1 MEVILLENILNLGNI
16 GDKVKVK
23 NGYGRNYL
31 IPQGIAVL
39 ATESAKKMHEETIKQ
54 RAKKDAK
61 LKADAEAIAAKIAE
75 LTVKVSAKAGETKKI
90 FGSVNNIQ
98 VAEALGNSGAG
109 LKDFSR
115 IASSSPQMWA
125 DIFIENQENLLPRVS
140 ALNEVL
146 SALESHLE
154 TRELRKTSWPCE
166 R

>member
-1 MEVILLENILNLGNI
+1 MEVILKKDMQPLGFKDEI
-16 GDKVKVK
+16 VSVK

-98 VAEALGNSGAG
+98 VAEALGSSGVQVDRKAIKILGGNPSELGSYEAEIKLHKEVAATFKFEVVAG
-109 LKDFSR
+109 
-115 IASSSPQMWA
+115 
-125 DIFIENQENLLPRVS
+125 
-140 ALNEVL
+140 
-146 SALESHLE
+146 
-154 TRELRKTSWPCE
+154 
-166 R
+166 

>member
-1 MEVILLENILNLGNI
+1 MQPLGFKDEI
-16 GDKVKVK
+16 VSVK

-98 VAEALGNSGAG
+98 VAEALGSSGVQVDRKAIKILGGNPSELGSYEAEIKLHKEVAATFKFEVVAG
-109 LKDFSR
+109 
-115 IASSSPQMWA
+115 
-125 DIFIENQENLLPRVS
+125 
-140 ALNEVL
+140 
-146 SALESHLE
+146 
-154 TRELRKTSWPCE
+154 
-166 R
+166 

>member
-1 MEVILLENILNLGNI
+1 MEVILKKDMQPLGFKDEI
-16 GDKVKVK
+16 VSVK

-31 IPQGIAVL
+31 IPQGIAIL

-98 VAEALGNSGAG
+98 VAEALGNSGVEVDRKAIKILGGNPSELGSYEAEIKLHKEVAATFKFEVVAG
-109 LKDFSR
+109 
-115 IASSSPQMWA
+115 
-125 DIFIENQENLLPRVS
+125 
-140 ALNEVL
+140 
-146 SALESHLE
+146 
-154 TRELRKTSWPCE
+154 
-166 R
+166 

>member
-1 MEVILLENILNLGNI
+1 MEVILKKDKQPLGFKDEI
-16 GDKVKVK
+16 VSVK

-98 VAEALGNSGAG
+98 VAEALGVSGVEVDRKAIKIIG
-109 LKDFSR
+109 GNPSELGSYEAEVKLHK
-115 IASSSPQMWA
+115 
-125 DIFIENQENLLPRVS
+125 EVS
-140 ALNEVL
+140 ATFKFEVV
-146 SALESHLE
+146 AG
-154 TRELRKTSWPCE
+154 
-166 R
+166 

>member
-1 MEVILLENILNLGNI
+1 MEVILKKDMQPLGFKDEI
-16 GDKVKVK
+16 VSVK

-98 VAEALGNSGAG
+98 VAEALGNSGVEVDRKAIKILG
-109 LKDFSR
+109 GNPSELGSYEAEIKLHKD
-115 IASSSPQMWA
+115 
-125 DIFIENQENLLPRVS
+125 VS
-140 ALNEVL
+140 ATFKFEVV
-146 SALESHLE
+146 AG
-154 TRELRKTSWPCE
+154 
-166 R
+166 

>member
-1 MEVILLENILNLGNI
+1 MEVILKKDIQPLGFKDEI
-16 GDKVKVK
+16 VSVK

-98 VAEALGNSGAG
+98 VAEALGNSGVEVDRKAIKIIG
-109 LKDFSR
+109 GNPSELGSYEAEIKLHK
-115 IASSSPQMWA
+115 
-125 DIFIENQENLLPRVS
+125 EVS
-140 ALNEVL
+140 ATFKFEVV
-146 SALESHLE
+146 AG
-154 TRELRKTSWPCE
+154 
-166 R
+166 

>member
-1 MEVILLENILNLGNI
+1 MEVILKKDKQPLGFKDEI
-16 GDKVKVK
+16 VSVK

-98 VAEALGNSGAG
+98 VAEALGNSGVEVDRKAIKIIG
-109 LKDFSR
+109 GNPSELGSYEAEKLGRVIHIPTFEFD
-115 IASSSPQMWA
+115 
-125 DIFIENQENLLPRVS
+125 EN
-140 ALNEVL
+140 
-146 SALESHLE
+146 
-154 TRELRKTSWPCE
+154 
-166 R
+166 

>member
-1 MEVILLENILNLGNI
+1 MEVILKKDIQPLGFKDEI
-16 GDKVKVK
+16 VSVK

-75 LTVKVSAKAGETKKI
+75 LTVKVSAKAGESKKI

-98 VAEALGNSGAG
+98 VAEALGASGVEVDRKAIKILG
-109 LKDFSR
+109 GNPSELGSYEAEIKLHK
-115 IASSSPQMWA
+115 
-125 DIFIENQENLLPRVS
+125 EVS
-140 ALNEVL
+140 AAFKFEVV
-146 SALESHLE
+146 AG
-154 TRELRKTSWPCE
+154 
-166 R
+166 

>member
-1 MEVILLENILNLGNI
+1 MEVILKKDMQPLGFKDEI
-16 GDKVKVK
+16 VSVK

-54 RAKKDAK
+54 KAKKDAK

-98 VAEALGNSGAG
+98 VAEALGNSGVEVDRKAIKILG
-109 LKDFSR
+109 GNPSELGSYEAEIKLHKD
-115 IASSSPQMWA
+115 
-125 DIFIENQENLLPRVS
+125 VS
-140 ALNEVL
+140 ATFKFEVV
-146 SALESHLE
+146 AG
-154 TRELRKTSWPCE
+154 
-166 R
+166 

>member
-1 MEVILLENILNLGNI
+1 MEVILKKDMQPLGFKDEI
-16 GDKVKVK
+16 VSVK

-31 IPQGIAVL
+31 IPQGIAIL

-98 VAEALGNSGAG
+98 VAEALGNSGVEVDRKAIKILG
-109 LKDFSR
+109 GNPSELGSYEAEIKLHKD
-115 IASSSPQMWA
+115 
-125 DIFIENQENLLPRVS
+125 VS
-140 ALNEVL
+140 ATFKFEVV
-146 SALESHLE
+146 AG
-154 TRELRKTSWPCE
+154 
-166 R
+166 

>member
-1 MEVILLENILNLGNI
+1 MEVILKKDMQPLGFKDEI
-16 GDKVKVK
+16 VSVK

-98 VAEALGNSGAG
+98 VAEALGASGVQVDRKAIKILGGNPSELGSYEAEIKLHKDVSTTFKFEVVAG
-109 LKDFSR
+109 
-115 IASSSPQMWA
+115 
-125 DIFIENQENLLPRVS
+125 
-140 ALNEVL
+140 
-146 SALESHLE
+146 
-154 TRELRKTSWPCE
+154 
-166 R
+166 